1 MLVSRDEKSCLVVS
15 YREVKKCIDSAFRW
29 GSTLERAMYYILI
42 CSDRELAQAPAMGT
56 SRLR

>member
-29 GSTLERAMYYILI
+29 DLLWSETHYTLI
-42 CSDRELAQAPAMGT
+42 CL
-56 SRLR
+56 L

>member
-29 GSTLERAMYYILI
+29 GFTLVRATDYILI
-42 CSDRELAQAPAMGT
+42 CFDRELVQAPAMGT